1 MAEYRRHLEKIEDIG
16 PYKHQPLESPLH
28 ICPIHLLPGRL
39 GDGIQMQVA
48 HAHLDQPQGP
58 KSNHL
63 SRSELQT
70 TLPPGWEVFETPE
83 GRYLLCYDP
92 EGSEDESEV
101 DDGKDGS
108 PLKTLIDPSLYAL
121 PPDEEVWAREPTFQA
136 LSYVWGSQDD
146 PELAFVESAARE
158 AVGAIKLG
166 KNLAAALQDLRH
178 EDKRR
183 TLWVD
188 AICINQTDDD
198 ENSTHA
204 EERTWYDI
212 DVDLSYPDSIWSA
225 LDRLARRPWFARVWT
240 VREILLANR
249 LAVLQCRKASITW
262 SLFRR
267 AVECVLDKKTLPK
280 CRAPLMSVR
289 TSIVNGAARPL
300 AQVLER
306 HNKRGCFDP
315 HDKAYGMLAMTPPK
329 LLAAITP
336 NYKEPVEETYKSA
349 FLAKIDAIHR
359 WELQGCTPDVRSIEA
374 PSWVPD
380 LSEVDYY
387 CYGSN
392 SQLASGCS
400 SFHFQY
406 ESPGKLKLKG
416 VRFDPI
422 QSVGRCALDP
432 GSLKLRT
439 IRSWEPPN
447 LLTASYSNG
456 RPLLDV
462 FAITL
467 MQHYL
472 RERHPI
478 EKGWPTLPELRRFC
492 RNKLLFS
499 DYGKMLRASHVYD
512 IEWDHWPR
520 ALGCKTSLRLSRLR
534 APNATSAMQ
543 EQRLQLHQQLLC
555 ARPRGL
561 AGTARP
567 PTGPWLVQI
576 FDHFDQEF
584 RWYPRFFN
592 PETNTLTAE
601 DPRLGPL
608 EGWERIP
615 LEELGRE
622 LTGDDPQIYGFFG
635 NTVDG
640 RVVDSDPRM
649 TPEALEARGVKLE
662 TFTLI

>member
-1 MAEYRRHLEKIEDIG
+1 MDGFRLT
-16 PYKHQPLESPLH
+16 SP
-28 ICPIHLLPGRL
+28 
-39 GDGIQMQVA
+39 D
-48 HAHLDQPQGP
+48 
-58 KSNHL
+58 
-63 SRSELQT
+63 
-70 TLPPGWEVFETPE
+70 
-83 GRYLLCYDP
+83 
-92 EGSEDESEV
+92 
-101 DDGKDGS
+101 
-108 PLKTLIDPSLYAL
+108 
-121 PPDEEVWAREPTFQA
+121 
-136 LSYVWGSQDD
+136 
-146 PELAFVESAARE
+146 
-158 AVGAIKLG
+158 
-166 KNLAAALQDLRH
+166 
-178 EDKRR
+178 
-183 TLWVD
+183 
-188 AICINQTDDD
+188 
-198 ENSTHA
+198 A

-478 EKGWPTLPELRRFC
+478 EKG
-492 RNKLLFS
+492 
-499 DYGKMLRASHVYD
+499 
-512 IEWDHWPR
+512 
-520 ALGCKTSLRLSRLR
+520 LRLSRLR